1 MTRAEEFSKRQ
12 KGNNI
17 MGLPELGGHPR
28 DSTLV
33 GRLGTIY
40 CSCGT
45 WHPLRCVSHGLFR
58 GAVMEFRPAEQKYKS
73 GEKIVKWACES
84 HCEVARNLT

>member
-33 GRLGTIY
+33 GRRGHGIRCAAPRMASLGEQSWSSGPQNRSI
-40 CSCGT
+40 SQEK
-45 WHPLRCVSHGLFR
+45 GL
-58 GAVMEFRPAEQKYKS
+58 
-73 GEKIVKWACES
+73 
-84 HCEVARNLT
+84 